1 MYEKHVTIA
10 CNTQAHEHK
19 SLIHCPSI
27 NVDICVQNYLTYYK
41 SIYLTIN
48 LFISVHIVWSPYFIS
63 VITE

>member
-48 LFISVHIVWSPYFIS
+48 LFISVHIV
-63 VITE
+63 